1 MKAVLVLEL
10 RGLTQ
15 QAEVLVHELE
25 HMSMNTERIRAATID
40 ITKGA
45 ITRVSAAQHPE
56 ASGQQGTDT
65 FYWTFPDV
73 DSGAIFGSLLI
84 ADLWD
89 KASRQ
94 GLYYVKPSLGL
105 GWCEPQVSDSHLLD
119 DGSLETYRVADG
131 GRAFTLYLVADA
143 IAKTAYPFLGP
154 EEEARKA
161 HVKVRPLDWQAAVA
175 SSTIDQSTVYIP
187 PLLLDSDVVYS
198 DTAAAAL
205 NVILSQQEA
214 SREILVFG
222 GPPSLNDEM
231 YIHYVRESIR
241 LIRDTENGSQL
252 AIISYLP
259 VNDSTSSAIWL
270 ELCTRLAAECPT
282 RLRFSAFLIG
292 QGQLR
297 PFSYQVFDKKS
308 VHVGLRG
315 FSPFRETPTLSSAI
329 LIRNTRIAQLFV
341 NDFNQSFQSIGTV
354 DDDKHHELKAGLGK
368 LDQRRRTQVETTV
381 RELLEAR
388 A

>member
-1 MKAVLVLEL
+1 MPALLQEERFEPSWVGEISRRANHLWMEAPPYASPSIASELAWEGGACTFCTTQPYSSPDQTWDVRDRSNPARTLGGSSIMKAVLVLEL

-222 GPPSLNDEM
+222 G
-231 YIHYVRESIR
+231 
-241 LIRDTENGSQL
+241 
-252 AIISYLP
+252 
-259 VNDSTSSAIWL
+259 
-270 ELCTRLAAECPT
+270 RLARAT
-282 RLRFSAFLIG
+282 SRGDRRAAASAG
-292 QGQLR
+292 G
-297 PFSYQVFDKKS
+297 
-308 VHVGLRG
+308 RG
-315 FSPFRETPTLSSAI
+315 
-329 LIRNTRIAQLFV
+329 
-341 NDFNQSFQSIGTV
+341 
-354 DDDKHHELKAGLGK
+354 
-368 LDQRRRTQVETTV
+368 
-381 RELLEAR
+381 
-388 A
+388 

>member
-15 QAEVLVHELE
+15 QAEVLAQELE
-25 HMSMNTERIRAATID
+25 HVSMNAQRIRAATID
-40 ITKGA
+40 VTKGA
-45 ITRVSAAQHPE
+45 IARVSAEQHPE
-56 ASGQQGTDT
+56 ASGEQGTDT
-65 FYWTFPDV
+65 FFWTFPDV
-73 DSGAIFGSLLI
+73 DSAAVFGSLLI

-105 GWCEPQVSDSHLLD
+105 GWCEPQMSDSHLLD

-131 GRAFTLYLVADA
+131 GRAFTLYLVGDA
-143 IAKTAYPFLGP
+143 VGKTTYPFLGP
-154 EEEARKA
+154 EEQARKA
-161 HVKVRPLDWQAAVA
+161 NVGVRPLDWRAVVA
-175 SSTIDQSTVYIP
+175 NSAIDQSTINIP

-205 NVILSQQEA
+205 SVILGQQGA

-241 LIRDTENGSQL
+241 LIRDAQNGCQF

-297 PFSYQVFDKKS
+297 PFSYQVFERKS

-329 LIRNTRIAQLFV
+329 LIRNARIAQLFV
-341 NDFNQSFQSIGTV
+341 NDFNQSFQSIGAV

-368 LDQRRRTQVETTV
+368 LDQHRRTQVETTV
-381 RELLEAR
+381 RELLEAG

>member
-119 DGSLETYRVADG
+119 DGSSRPTGLLT
-131 GRAFTLYLVADA
+131 
-143 IAKTAYPFLGP
+143 
-154 EEEARKA
+154 EAERSRCISWPTRSP
-161 HVKVRPLDWQAAVA
+161 RPP
-175 SSTIDQSTVYIP
+175 IP
-187 PLLLDSDVVYS
+187 
-198 DTAAAAL
+198 
-205 NVILSQQEA
+205 
-214 SREILVFG
+214 
-222 GPPSLNDEM
+222 
-231 YIHYVRESIR
+231 
-241 LIRDTENGSQL
+241 
-252 AIISYLP
+252 
-259 VNDSTSSAIWL
+259 SSAPKRKRA
-270 ELCTRLAAECPT
+270 RLT
-282 RLRFSAFLIG
+282 
-292 QGQLR
+292 
-297 PFSYQVFDKKS
+297 
-308 VHVGLRG
+308 
-315 FSPFRETPTLSSAI
+315 
-329 LIRNTRIAQLFV
+329 
-341 NDFNQSFQSIGTV
+341 
-354 DDDKHHELKAGLGK
+354 
-368 LDQRRRTQVETTV
+368 
-381 RELLEAR
+381 
-388 A
+388 

>member
-198 DTAAAAL
+198 DTRRGA
-205 NVILSQQEA
+205 Q
-214 SREILVFG
+214 
-222 GPPSLNDEM
+222 
-231 YIHYVRESIR
+231 
-241 LIRDTENGSQL
+241 RDPQ
-252 AIISYLP
+252 
-259 VNDSTSSAIWL
+259 ST
-270 ELCTRLAAECPT
+270 
-282 RLRFSAFLIG
+282 
-292 QGQLR
+292 
-297 PFSYQVFDKKS
+297 
-308 VHVGLRG
+308 RG
-315 FSPFRETPTLSSAI
+315 FARDPRVRRTAV
-329 LIRNTRIAQLFV
+329 A
-341 NDFNQSFQSIGTV
+341 
-354 DDDKHHELKAGLGK
+354 
-368 LDQRRRTQVETTV
+368 QRRDVHPLRQRVHKANQRY
-381 RELLEAR
+381 RERQSARNYLLPSGQR
-388 A
+388 LDL